1 MVSKL
6 YRVEIN
12 QSSKMPRFSKFHNAT
27 KQNNYILNIYN
38 IFIFNNLN
46 LFLLKYLIVYFFF
59 FFFE

>member
-6 YRVEIN
+6 YRVEID

-27 KQNNYILNIYN
+27 KQNNYIKYIYIY
-38 IFIFNNLN
+38 IFIFNNLIF
-46 LFLLKYLIVYFFF
+46 FLIKIFNSLF

>member
-27 KQNNYILNIYN
+27 KQNNYIVILNIN
-38 IFIFNNLN
+38 IYI
-46 LFLLKYLIVYFFF
+46 YI
-59 FFFE
+59 